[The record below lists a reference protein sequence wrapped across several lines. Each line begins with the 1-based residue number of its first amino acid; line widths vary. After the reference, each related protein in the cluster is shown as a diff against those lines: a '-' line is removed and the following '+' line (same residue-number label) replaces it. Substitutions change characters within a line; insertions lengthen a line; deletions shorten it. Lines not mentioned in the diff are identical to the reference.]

1 VPQTSRIPTPLK
13 QHLLRFRLGILPALA
28 FGTCLLLTLWLWNR
42 QSNRGTVLG
51 EVEAFQV
58 DVTAGVEGQLVAPE
72 SDYWQIFDRVAK
84 GQILARLDD
93 RDIQAQVAVLQA
105 EIQTLQNELGAAQAE
120 FEMDRA
126 NLGQGQQRQMA
137 DLMWQIEQRDLDAKR
152 IRAEAQ
158 GIKAEMDALD
168 ARIAELERTRQS
180 GMATTTALGALNELR
195 LQRQALKGQL
205 DAQAQLYQETK
216 AQQQKLTDE
225 QKQLPPLE
233 LPEVERL
240 LDPIRAEMAVQEA
253 MIQQLE
259 VQRENL
265 IVVAPFDGVI
275 TAIHRWPGQR
285 TVPGDPIVTLASPD
299 SGYVIG
305 YLREN
310 QQIELYK
317 GMKVALRVG
326 GQPDS
331 EEYISAVE
339 TIGPQV
345 APLPFHR
352 LADQNVI
359 ERATPFKIPIP
370 PGLQQKQLRPGQLV
384 HVIFERP
391 RSAAP

>member
-1 VPQTSRIPTPLK
+1 
-13 QHLLRFRLGILPALA
+13 
-28 FGTCLLLTLWLWNR
+28 
-42 QSNRGTVLG
+42 
-51 EVEAFQV
+51 
-58 DVTAGVEGQLVAPE
+58 
-72 SDYWQIFDRVAK
+72 
-84 GQILARLDD
+84 
-93 RDIQAQVAVLQA
+93 
-105 EIQTLQNELGAAQAE
+105 
-120 FEMDRA
+120 
-126 NLGQGQQRQMA
+126 
-137 DLMWQIEQRDLDAKR
+137 
-152 IRAEAQ
+152 
-158 GIKAEMDALD
+158 MDALD